1 MSNNFYSDEEESK
14 LKNDGSFN
22 ALLSTMPMYPFAPP
36 ASKIPSNMSV
46 EPDLGIPEEPK
57 DIDFGKILASV
68 EPQQLEL
75 PASPRKVQVA
85 AKQPLPK
92 SAIPSFDIPK
102 VGEAKKP
109 ALDSSTPGIPS
120 NPVLPKRSIV
130 DEYGDLAKAQD
141 ETIKGT
147 QDSAD
152 TGNMIANIL
161 KGLSGVAN
169 ADTISRGGKGYDV
182 SNFDKVVDANN
193 ARVKN
198 AQAGKAAALEELL
211 KKNNLGRQLVDDD
224 RASKRF
230 DREQVENK
238 YRDVNFN
245 NSLEDRTINNSR
257 ASARFNQELKDNGFK
272 NNANQSSAESIDPNS
287 AISKQ
292 AVLTGKAVLISK
304 AKEAAS
310 AGDKQA
316 SELLLNQA
324 NQLEGLSAA
333 KVNDLINMN
342 KSLDYKD
349 VLNRNHQDAMSA
361 AAEKKASSKEQNER
375 FHNEDKIRS
384 RIQALPAYK
393 NYQEIAQKTSQLKNL
408 MQTPTGPKDEAFVV
422 SFQKSIDPGSVVR
435 EGEFSRTAQGQPL
448 VDRWEAAM
456 NQLRTGR
463 RLTPE
468 LRQEIYEATA
478 ALHQGAKDYLMGQA
492 LAPYESSIVDHKLNR
507 DNILEPEL
515 RGETSTKPETAPQ
528 GQKSGVQIKS
538 VKDLPPI

>member
-36 ASKIPSNMSV
+36 ASKIPNNMSV

-75 PASPRKVQVA
+75 PDSPRKAQVA

-92 SAIPSFDIPK
+92 TSIPSFDISK

-109 ALDSSTPGIPS
+109 ILDSSTPNVPA

-130 DEYGDLAKAQD
+130 DEYGDLAKSQD
-141 ETIKGT
+141 EAIKGT

-182 SNFDKVVDANN
+182 SNFDKIVDANN

-211 KKNNLGRQLVDDD
+211 KKNNLGRQLVEDD
-224 RASKRF
+224 RTSKRF

-316 SELLLNQA
+316 ADLLLNQA

-361 AAEKKASSKEQNER
+361 AAEKKQSQKDEKRKQEITVGVRKE
-375 FHNEDKIRS
+375 IS
-384 RIQALPAYK
+384 GLPAYK
-393 NYQEIAQKTSQLKNL
+393 DLQALDRQFSSMSEVFKN
-408 MQTPTGPKDEAFVV
+408 PNSVSDEAFIVN
-422 SFQKSIDPGSVVR
+422 FQKMLDPGSVVR
-435 EGEFSRTAQGQPL
+435 EGEFSRTREGSGL
-448 VDRWEAAM
+448 VAKLEMAIQQARG
-456 NQLRTGR
+456 NGR
-463 RLTPE
+463 VSPE
-468 LRQEIYEATA
+468 VRKSILETSKAIAD
-478 ALHQGAKDYLMGQA
+478 GAHRYFETSA
-492 LAPYESSIVDHKLNR
+492 LAPYKEYMKAYDIPVEQVINTNARES
-507 DNILEPEL
+507 
-515 RGETSTKPETAPQ
+515 GESMTAPNQ
-528 GQKSGVQIKS
+528 PSGVQIKS